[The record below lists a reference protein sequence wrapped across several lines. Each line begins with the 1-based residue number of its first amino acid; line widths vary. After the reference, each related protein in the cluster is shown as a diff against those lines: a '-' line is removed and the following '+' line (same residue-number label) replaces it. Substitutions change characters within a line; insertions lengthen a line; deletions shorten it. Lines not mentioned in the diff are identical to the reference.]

1 MNETGSYAP
10 EIWKAEDIAAWLD
23 VCPRY
28 VSEKL
33 SKKRGFP
40 PRLPVGR
47 GRWLKDEIIDWAS
60 RARKQCR

>member
-1 MNETGSYAP
+1 MTTGIAAP
-10 EIWKAEDIAAWLD
+10 EVWKAEDIAEWLG

-28 VSEKL
+28 VAEKL
-33 SKKRGFP
+33 SKKRDFP

-47 GRWLKDEIIDWAS
+47 GRWLKHEVIDWAD